1 MNSIVLIALGSGL
14 GGVVRYMLSGCLN
27 SGRSFPVGTLLV
39 NVLGSL
45 AIGLLSGW
53 LSRHTGNAEA
63 VRSFAIIG
71 FCGGFTT
78 FSTFSNESFLML
90 EQGQWGALFVY
101 VGLSV
106 MAGLGAVALGYLM
119 MRYTPVAA

>member
-14 GGVVRYMLSGCLN
+14 GGIARYVLSACLN
-27 SGRSFPVGTLLV
+27 SGRNFPVGTLLV

-53 LSRHTGNAEA
+53 LARHSGNGEA
-63 VRSFAIIG
+63 IRSFAVIG

-78 FSTFSNESFLML
+78 FSTFSNESFRLL
-90 EQGQWGALFVY
+90 EQGQWGLLVLYA
-101 VGLSV
+101 GLSV
-106 MAGLGAVALGYLM
+106 SAGLGAVALGYLTF
-119 MRYTPVAA
+119 RGGVS